1 MSFAGRTYLVTGAAR
16 GIGQAI
22 AQALVEASGQVA
34 MVDIDATA
42 GAETAAALGGNAMY
56 IEGDVGLPATAE
68 KAIAR
73 AVDRF
78 GRIDG
83 LVNNAGISCNRP
95 VDELSLEDWNRVL
108 SVNLTGTFLFAQA
121 AAPHLAASGHGAIVN
136 MASTRARMSEPGT
149 EAYSASK
156 GGIVALTHALAASL
170 SPAVR
175 VNCISPGWIHTKGPA
190 PAGEDHAQHLA
201 GRVGTPDDIAAL
213 ALWLLSDAAGFVTG
227 ADYVADGGMTRKMIY
242 VE

>member
-1 MSFAGRTYLVTGAAR
+1 MSLAGRTYLVTGAAR
-16 GIGQAI
+16 GIGRAI
-22 AQALVEASGQVA
+22 AQALVEAGGEVA
-34 MVDIDATA
+34 LVDIDAAA
-42 GAETAAALGGNAMY
+42 GSETAAALGGNALY
-56 IEGDVGLPATAE
+56 IEGDVGLPTTAE
-68 KAIAR
+68 EAIAR
-73 AVDRF
+73 TLDRF

-83 LVNNAGISCNRP
+83 LVNNAGISRNRP
-95 VDELSLEDWNRVL
+95 VGELSLEDWNRVL
-108 SVNLTGTFLFAQA
+108 SVNLTGTLLFAQT

-170 SPAVR
+170 GPAVR
-175 VNCISPGWIHTKGPA
+175 VNCISPGWIHTKGSA
-190 PAGEDHAQHLA
+190 PGGEDHTQHLA

-213 ALWLLSDAAGFVTG
+213 ALWLLSDEAGFVTG